1 MIKDSSV
8 TVIFQTFAQ
17 HSNFEISGD
26 RYKKLIFSTFLN
38 KILRFM
44 EITQGLWSD
53 SKLKCL

>member
-8 TVIFQTFAQ
+8 TVIFQTFVQ

-44 EITQGLWSD
+44 EQTQGLWSD
-53 SKLKCL
+53 S

>member
-1 MIKDSSV
+1 MIIDSSV

-44 EITQGLWSD
+44 EQTQGLWSD
-53 SKLKCL
+53 S